1 MELNRI
7 QQDLVRLYGGRA
19 QGTRGPNARQ
29 APPASAANDEAQ
41 SASRSD
47 DVVFSDTAGAMRAA
61 FGAVRSAPDVREAFV
76 TELKSR
82 VQAGNY
88 RVPEDV
94 LAKRLLDAGAL
105 G

>member
-7 QQDLVRLYGGRA
+7 QQDLVRLYGGRT

-29 APPASAANDEAQ
+29 APSPSAASDDAQ
-41 SASRSD
+41 GASRTD

-61 FGAVRSAPDVREAFV
+61 FGSVKSAPDVREAFV
-76 TELKSR
+76 AELKGR

-88 RVPEDV
+88 SVPEDV
-94 LAKRLLDAGAL
+94 LAKRLLDSGAL

>member
-7 QQDLVRLYGGRA
+7 QQDLVRLYGGRT
-19 QGTRGPNARQ
+19 QGTRGPSQRQ
-29 APPASAANDEAQ
+29 VPPSGSNDEAQ

-47 DVVFSDTAGAMRAA
+47 DVVLSDTAGAMRAA
-61 FGAVRSAPDVREAFV
+61 FGPVRSAPDVREAFV
-76 TELKSR
+76 AELKSR

-94 LAKRLLDAGAL
+94 LARRLLDAGAL
-105 G
+105 E

>member
-7 QQDLVRLYGGRA
+7 QQDLVRLYGGRT
-19 QGTRGPNARQ
+19 QGTRGPSQRQ
-29 APPASAANDEAQ
+29 GPTSGANDEAQ
-41 SASRSD
+41 GASRAD

-61 FGAVRSAPDVREAFV
+61 FGPVRSAPDVREAFV
-76 TELKSR
+76 AELKSR

-94 LAKRLLDAGAL
+94 LARRILDAGAL
-105 G
+105 E

>member
-29 APPASAANDEAQ
+29 APSPSAASDDAQ
-41 SASRSD
+41 GTSRTD
-47 DVVFSDTAGAMRAA
+47 DVVLSDTAGVMRAA
-61 FGAVRSAPDVREAFV
+61 FGSVRSAPDVREAFV
-76 TELKSR
+76 AELKSR

-94 LAKRLLDAGAL
+94 LAKRLLDSGAL
-105 G
+105 E